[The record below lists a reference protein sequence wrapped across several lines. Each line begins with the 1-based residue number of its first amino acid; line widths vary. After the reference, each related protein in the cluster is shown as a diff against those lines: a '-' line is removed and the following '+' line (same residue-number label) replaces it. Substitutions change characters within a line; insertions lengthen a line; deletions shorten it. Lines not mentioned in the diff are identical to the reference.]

1 MELIQLKDFEQLI
14 FKEDVVG
21 VIGQFDGLHLGHLKL
36 INEAKAKANSLKIK
50 TALITFDPHPDYVL
64 GKRANYGYITPFFQ
78 KQVLIEEIGVDIM
91 VIINFTLNLSKLS
104 PLMFYKQ
111 FLASLKWIYV
121 GSDYRY
127 GFRGEGSVDTL
138 KELHQNVVG
147 VEVLKYHNEKIS
159 SSDLRNLISTGQV
172 DQLYTYMKR
181 YYNITGKVR
190 HGNKVGRLLGIRTA
204 NLDLIGDYQIIKK
217 GVYAVIVQIDDKKY
231 LGVCNIGHNPTLN
244 YTKKQRLEVHIID
257 FDGDL
262 YDKIISVD
270 FVKFLREEIP
280 FKNKEDLI
288 QQINLDISNTITMFG
303 DLL

>member
-1 MELIQLKDFEQLI
+1 
-14 FKEDVVG
+14 
-21 VIGQFDGLHLGHLKL
+21 
-36 INEAKAKANSLKIK
+36 
-50 TALITFDPHPDYVL
+50 
-64 GKRANYGYITPFFQ
+64 
-78 KQVLIEEIGVDIM
+78 
-91 VIINFTLNLSKLS
+91 
-104 PLMFYKQ
+104 
-111 FLASLKWIYV
+111 
-121 GSDYRY
+121 
-127 GFRGEGSVDTL
+127 
-138 KELHQNVVG
+138 
-147 VEVLKYHNEKIS
+147 
-159 SSDLRNLISTGQV
+159 
-172 DQLYTYMKR
+172 MKR